1 MNISQE
7 NSIKWMLE
15 KYPNEVLWLLT
26 KQESLKE
33 NSSRPVGCW
42 IIGTLA
48 PMHPKVGEPLIMA
61 RYSNQDNPEGKWGMF
76 TSTKVES
83 VQNSIDGY
91 VVKTQ
96 NSVYHLRQ
104 LNSVMDV
111 IWNKAKEVV
120 ENIDRE

>member
-1 MNISQE
+1 
-7 NSIKWMLE
+7 MLE
-15 KYPNEVLWLLT
+15 QHPNQILWLLT

-33 NSSRPVGCW
+33 SASRPVGCW
-42 IIGTLA
+42 LIGTLA
-48 PMHPKVGEPLIMA
+48 PMNPKVGEPLRIV
-61 RYSNQDNPEGKWGMF
+61 RYANQDNPEGKWGMF

-83 VQNSIDGY
+83 VQNSLDGY

-96 NSVYHLRQ
+96 NSVYHLKQ

-120 ENIDRE
+120 ENIDGE

>member
-1 MNISQE
+1 MNNLQE
-7 NSIKWMLE
+7 NSIRWMLE
-15 KYPNEVLWLLT
+15 KHPNKVLWLLT

-42 IIGTLA
+42 LIGSLA
-48 PMHPKVGEPLIMA
+48 PMHPKIGEPLIMA
-61 RYSNQDNPEGKWGMF
+61 RYSNQDNPEGRWGMF

-83 VQNSIDGY
+83 VQNTLDGY
-91 VVKTQ
+91 VVKTK
-96 NSVYHLRQ
+96 NSIYHLKQ

-120 ENIDRE
+120 ENIDGE